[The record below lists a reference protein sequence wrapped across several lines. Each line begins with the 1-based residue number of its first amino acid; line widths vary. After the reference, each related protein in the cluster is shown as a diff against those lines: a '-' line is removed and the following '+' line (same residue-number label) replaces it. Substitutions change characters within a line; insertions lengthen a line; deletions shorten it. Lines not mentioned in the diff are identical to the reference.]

1 MAIYLTGLGPNAVL
15 VSYGGTD
22 LTNHVKSITINQT
35 FDTVETTAMNASN
48 KSYAVGLQD
57 ASVDIE
63 FYQDYAASSVDQTLS
78 AQLGVSAGATLI
90 IQTNGATINATNPR
104 YVGLM
109 ALYDYTPIDASVGD
123 ASMTKVTFK
132 PASGQTFARL
142 TS

>member
-15 VSYGGTD
+15 VSYNAID
-22 LTNHVKSITINQT
+22 LTNHVKSITINQD

-63 FYQDYAASSVDQTLS
+63 FYQDFAASSVDQTLS
-78 AQLGVSAGATLI
+78 AQLGLSAGATLI
-90 IQTNGATINATNPR
+90 IQTSGTTVNATNPR
-104 YVGLM
+104 YMGLM
-109 ALYDYTPIDASVGD
+109 ALYSYSPIDSSVGD

>member
-1 MAIYLTGLGPNAVL
+1 MAIYLTGLGPNAIL

-22 LTNHVKSITINQT
+22 LTNHVKSVTINQT

-78 AQLGVSAGATLI
+78 PLLGVSAGATLI
-90 IQTNGATINATNPR
+90 IQTSGSTVNTTNPR
-104 YVGLM
+104 YMGLM
-109 ALYDYTPIDASVGD
+109 ALYSYTPLDSSVGD